1 MLPFRI
7 ITPDP
12 RTAFT
17 IGRQS
22 DSHLQF
28 DNLMVSRNHAVIE
41 YIEGKWN
48 LQSLTQNSVTM
59 VNGNVIEN
67 VFLKDG
73 DTIHIG
79 PHQLRVTLRN
89 NRLTLLVIDRIYED
103 NAKSE
108 PLASEWSEIEIPGFS
123 GGAKARIVKRN
134 ANEIAEIRPSVPTV
148 NERGKSVRCIR
159 LRDGESCRFPT
170 STIEFKKNALIAQ
183 ETISGFDVSVRN
195 LQVNIGKKKVLDNI
209 DFDVSAGEILAVIG
223 RSGQGKSTLLK
234 LLQGLHKSSP
244 ASLVK
249 IGGVN
254 YRNKEI
260 RKRIAVL
267 PQNPLLRMDLT
278 VEENILDGAAISM
291 NKADFK
297 KDAEKRAEKFCEL
310 FGLSDRRKNLVKT
323 LSGGELRRAALARE
337 LMGSPGLILL
347 DEPLSGLDPYNSKI
361 LCAHLKELAFLGH
374 TIILTTHS
382 YEALQIA
389 NKVLVLHQGREAYA
403 GTVAGAL
410 AYFKAS
416 DPESILSALNEE
428 DLVRWAEN
436 PLRTQNPTSPT
447 QLRIFEKSTPRGTYF
462 HTFATIA
469 KQWFRDKGKLA
480 ALFAQPL
487 IIGFLLSQ
495 IFSTSTSLWTV
506 SFALILCANWFA
518 LSLSI
523 REIVAE
529 KDILH
534 DELRKGKHILR
545 YLAAK
550 LTMSVLFAFA
560 QTSIVYAFVS
570 FRIAATASTPQLA
583 LILLSIVLPAVA
595 TGLFTS
601 ALSKNAGQ
609 ANAFL
614 PLVIIPQIALA
625 GALVPVDQMQTVAR
639 ILSYAIWSRYNQ
651 SSLQNAL
658 LHQEDNVL
666 NMPLAFVIALSFYI
680 VTAIILYK
688 SRKAK

>member
-12 RTAFT
+12 RIAFT
-17 IGRQS
+17 IGRKS
-22 DSHLQF
+22 DCHLQF

-41 YIEGKWN
+41 YTEGKWT
-48 LQSLTQNSVTM
+48 LKSLTQNSVTM
-59 VNGNVIEN
+59 VNGSVIDCAI
-67 VFLKDG
+67 LKDE
-73 DTIHIG
+73 DTIHVG

-89 NRLTLLVIDRIYED
+89 NKLTLLVIDHIYVD

-108 PLASEWSEIEIPGFS
+108 PLTSEWSEIEIPGFS
-123 GGAKARIVKRN
+123 HGAKARITKG
-134 ANEIAEIRPSVPTV
+134 IAEIKPHSATV
-148 NERGKSVRCIR
+148 NESGKSIR
-159 LRDGESCRFPT
+159 SIKLHDGENLRFPT
-170 STIEFKKNALIAQ
+170 STIEFKKDVLIAQ
-183 ETISGFDVSVRN
+183 ETVSGFDVNVRN
-195 LQVNIGKKKVLDNI
+195 LQVNVGKKAILRGVN
-209 DFDVSAGEILAVIG
+209 FDVSAGEILAVIG

-234 LLQGLHKSSP
+234 LLQGLHKSSSG
-244 ASLVK
+244 SLVK

-254 YRNKEI
+254 YRKSEI
-260 RKRIAVL
+260 RKRVAVL

-297 KDAEKRAEKFCEL
+297 KDAKKRAEKFCEL
-310 FGLSDRRKNLVKT
+310 FGLSDRRKNLVNT

-389 NKVLVLHQGREAYA
+389 NKVLVLHQGGEAFA

-410 AYFKAS
+410 AYFNADS
-416 DPESILSALNEE
+416 PEAILSALSEE

-436 PLRTQNPTSPT
+436 PLNASNLATPTHI
-447 QLRIFEKSTPRGTYF
+447 RFFEKSKPRGTYF
-462 HTFATIA
+462 HTLSTIA
-469 KQWFRDKGKLA
+469 KQWFRDKAKLT
-480 ALFAQPL
+480 ALLAQPL

-495 IFSTSTSLWTV
+495 IFSKSSSLWTV

-534 DELRKGKHILR
+534 DELRKGKHTLR

-550 LTMSVLFAFA
+550 LTMPVLFAFA
-560 QTSIVYAFVS
+560 QTFIVYAFVC
-570 FRIAATASTPQLA
+570 FRIAATASIPLLA
-583 LILLSIVLPAVA
+583 LVILSVAAPAVA

-601 ALSKNAGQ
+601 TLSKNAGQ

-614 PLVIIPQIALA
+614 PLIIIPQIALA
-625 GALVPVDQMQTVAR
+625 GALVPIDQMQTVAR

-651 SSLQNAL
+651 SSLQNVL

-666 NMPLAFVIALSFYI
+666 NQPLAFIIALSFYI
-680 VTAIILYK
+680 VTVIVLYK
-688 SRKAK
+688 SQKAK